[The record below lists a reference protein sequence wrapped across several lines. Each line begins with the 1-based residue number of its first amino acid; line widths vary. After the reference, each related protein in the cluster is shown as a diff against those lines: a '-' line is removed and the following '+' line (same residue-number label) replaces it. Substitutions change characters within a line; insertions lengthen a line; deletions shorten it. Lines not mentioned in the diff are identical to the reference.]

1 MNTVP
6 PPAMRGVMIRSAAQ
20 VALALRV
27 AQGLGRTEALPLLSP
42 PGAAR
47 WLGARLFLAM
57 VAEGARQA
65 AESGAPLPAP
75 LPVLDCR
82 GAPGLALAALR
93 HGLPVVVLEPNCP
106 AFAAAEAVAR
116 ALNAA
121 LWPAPPPTL
130 DLGPGRMETIGTHLR
145 LTRWLKGEEPGR

>member
-1 MNTVP
+1 MV
-6 PPAMRGVMIRSAAQ
+6 RSAEQ
-20 VALALRV
+20 VALALRT
-27 AQGLGRTEALPLLSP
+27 AEALGRSEALPLVSP

-47 WLGARLFLAM
+47 WLGAPLFLAM

-65 AESGAPLPAP
+65 AEGRPPAP

-82 GAPGLALAALR
+82 TAPGLALAALR
-93 HGLPVVVLEPNCP
+93 AGLPVVVLEPECP

-121 LWPAPPPTL
+121 IWPAPPPAV
-130 DLGPGRMETIGTHLR
+130 DLGPGRATAPRTHLR
-145 LTRWLKGEEPGR
+145 LTRWLAAEEPGG